1 VYPYAELQ
9 EAAGGWS
16 EDRKL
21 GSGGSGVVYRGQLAS
36 GTPVAI
42 KRLGEEAA
50 AATRGGT
57 AEEAWRTECSL
68 LATTVHPN
76 VVPVLGSSS
85 DGPELLLVYGYMSEG
100 SLEQRLTRSM
110 PGRKPLSAVQRL
122 PILSDVVRGLAHL
135 HSIGIIHRDIK
146 PANLLLDHGLKAR
159 IGDFGIARAL
169 ESGAGSRPGGT
180 RFAGTATGV
189 RSAPGTLVYMAPE
202 YLKGG
207 APTPRVDA
215 FALGLVVLETLTG
228 RQASLPSTEYEA
240 GTPDAPEG
248 FPNLLELF
256 HEEMDEADGLVR
268 RLDPHAATDAGA
280 WDELLPQVRFLHAI
294 ATRCLEPLRK
304 KRTEVIDLVAD
315 FETLRQHAEQVK
327 PPVLDEFCCPLSME
341 LMVEP
346 VSTADGQT
354 YERASIEAWL
364 KHSDLS
370 PLTMAVLEHKFL
382 TPNLALKRLIA
393 QAHPA

>member
-1 VYPYAELQ
+1 MFGQ
-9 EAAGGWS
+9 I
-16 EDRKL
+16 
-21 GSGGSGVVYRGQLAS
+21 SGLCFPRT

-215 FALGLVVLETLTG
+215 FALGLACCVTGVGGEAASASPAWLCKGGGMAVQGRWPGVVPRWPGRITAAAFGTQACRARDTHGATG
-228 RQASLPSTEYEA
+228 VTAQHGVRA
-240 GTPDAPEG
+240 GHP
-248 FPNLLELF
+248 
-256 HEEMDEADGLVR
+256 R
-268 RLDPHAATDAGA
+268 RPGG
-280 WDELLPQVRFLHAI
+280 LPQFARA
-294 ATRCLEPLRK
+294 
-304 KRTEVIDLVAD
+304 
-315 FETLRQHAEQVK
+315 
-327 PPVLDEFCCPLSME
+327 LS
-341 LMVEP
+341 
-346 VSTADGQT
+346 
-354 YERASIEAWL
+354 
-364 KHSDLS
+364 
-370 PLTMAVLEHKFL
+370 
-382 TPNLALKRLIA
+382 
-393 QAHPA
+393 

>member
-1 VYPYAELQ
+1 MACLP
-9 EAAGGWS
+9 
-16 EDRKL
+16 RT
-21 GSGGSGVVYRGQLAS
+21 

-215 FALGLVVLETLTG
+215 FALGLACCVTSVGGEAASASPAWLCKGGGMAVQGRWPGVVPRWRGRITAAAFGTQACRARDTHGATG
-228 RQASLPSTEYEA
+228 VTAQHGVRA
-240 GTPDAPEG
+240 GHP
-248 FPNLLELF
+248 
-256 HEEMDEADGLVR
+256 R
-268 RLDPHAATDAGA
+268 RPGG
-280 WDELLPQVRFLHAI
+280 LPQFARA
-294 ATRCLEPLRK
+294 
-304 KRTEVIDLVAD
+304 
-315 FETLRQHAEQVK
+315 
-327 PPVLDEFCCPLSME
+327 LS
-341 LMVEP
+341 
-346 VSTADGQT
+346 
-354 YERASIEAWL
+354 
-364 KHSDLS
+364 
-370 PLTMAVLEHKFL
+370 
-382 TPNLALKRLIA
+382 
-393 QAHPA
+393 

>member
-1 VYPYAELQ
+1 MAFFP
-9 EAAGGWS
+9 
-16 EDRKL
+16 RT
-21 GSGGSGVVYRGQLAS
+21 

-215 FALGLVVLETLTG
+215 FALGLACCVTSGEVGGDTASASPAWLWEGGGVVWCRSGPVESLPRALARRLVVLETLTG

-256 HEEMDEADGLVR
+256 HEEMDEADGAWRSSNTGSHLVPLGR
-268 RLDPHAATDAGA
+268 RGLADSAA
-280 WDELLPQVRFLHAI
+280 
-294 ATRCLEPLRK
+294 
-304 KRTEVIDLVAD
+304 
-315 FETLRQHAEQVK
+315 
-327 PPVLDEFCCPLSME
+327 CC
-341 LMVEP
+341 
-346 VSTADGQT
+346 A
-354 YERASIEAWL
+354 
-364 KHSDLS
+364 
-370 PLTMAVLEHKFL
+370 LT
-382 TPNLALKRLIA
+382 
-393 QAHPA
+393 

>member
-1 VYPYAELQ
+1 MACLP
-9 EAAGGWS
+9 
-16 EDRKL
+16 RT
-21 GSGGSGVVYRGQLAS
+21 

-215 FALGLVVLETLTG
+215 FALGLACCVTSGEVGGEAASASPAWLWEGGGVVWCRSGPVESLPRPLARRLVVLETVTLPWHCRHITVT
-228 RQASLPSTEYEA
+228 LPSHYRDITV
-240 GTPDAPEG
+240 T
-248 FPNLLELF
+248 
-256 HEEMDEADGLVR
+256 
-268 RLDPHAATDAGA
+268 
-280 WDELLPQVRFLHAI
+280 LP
-294 ATRCLEPLRK
+294 
-304 KRTEVIDLVAD
+304 
-315 FETLRQHAEQVK
+315 
-327 PPVLDEFCCPLSME
+327 
-341 LMVEP
+341 
-346 VSTADGQT
+346 
-354 YERASIEAWL
+354 
-364 KHSDLS
+364 
-370 PLTMAVLEHKFL
+370 
-382 TPNLALKRLIA
+382 
-393 QAHPA
+393 